1 MTATTCTRSR
11 APLQWIEHAFM
22 RLKRIHPAMTA
33 GEFFRQ
39 EFALPILA
47 MHGLVECPVIDGIRH
62 WIVSLRKIDPHC

>member
-1 MTATTCTRSR
+1 
-11 APLQWIEHAFM
+11 M
-22 RLKRIHPAMTA
+22 RLKRIHPTMTA

-47 MHGLVECPVIDGIRH
+47 MHGLVECPVIDWIRH